1 MGCIWR
7 IWARKR
13 CSRWTM
19 RSKTSSNEAG
29 GGADTG
35 PPALGPAGV
44 ASVVAAG
51 GGEDVGFCE
60 TAGNDQT
67 NHRKNES
74 KPAWKIRIQN
84 PSGNKLRHLKNDVQN
99 DGRIGRLPILHCW
112 LELNLFGGLDGVIVE
127 TVTQSADHAHD
138 TEFARGLQDHF
149 QQDLALNPQ
158 IPSFLSIDGSWLGKN
173 FRRQN
178 LGGSFRGT
186 RVDGG
191 RRGHIGTGEAGR
203 LNRARGPRAGVRNC
217 CAIAKA
223 GAYDHAGHAFG
234 ATGSVPVAWAGGEI
248 ERSERRDIDGL
259 ALIRFSRN
267 SIGVAETSGL
277 HLGGGARQRGS
288 GRTPGGKHVRLYRLL
303 WNPGCGCGRQRL
315 QFTGGDGDR
324 RSRIGFNLH
333 WSLRQG
339 RGQPQ
344 GVGWRVQPGNDY
356 GLLQLM

>member
-127 TVTQSADHAHD
+127 TVTKPADHAHD
-138 TEFARGLQDHF
+138 TEFARGPQDNF
-149 QQDLALNPQ
+149 QEDLALNPQ
-158 IPSFLSIDGSWLGKN
+158 IPSFLSINGRWLGKN

-186 RVDGG
+186 RVAGG
-191 RRGHIGTGEAGR
+191 RRGHIGTSEAGG
-203 LNRARGPRAGVRNC
+203 LNRPRGPRAVVRNR
-217 CAIAKA
+217 CAVAKA
-223 GAYDHAGHAFG
+223 GAYDHARHAFG
-234 ATGSVPVAWAGGEI
+234 AAGSVAIAWAGREI
-248 ERSERRDIDGL
+248 VRSERRAINGL

-267 SIGVAETSGL
+267 SIGVAETPGL
-277 HLGGGARQRGS
+277 HLRGGARHRGS
-288 GRTPGGKHVRLYRLL
+288 GRTPRGKYVRLYRLL
-303 WNPGCGCGRQRL
+303 WNHRRGCGRQRL
-315 QFTGGDGDR
+315 QFTGGDGER
-324 RSRIGFNLH
+324 RGRIVSYLH
-333 WSLRQG
+333 WSLCQG
-339 RGQPQ
+339 RG
-344 GVGWRVQPGNDY
+344 
-356 GLLQLM
+356 

>member
-1 MGCIWR
+1 MGCMWR

-13 CSRWTM
+13 CSRCTT
-19 RSKTSSNEAG
+19 RSKTSSNDAG
-29 GGADTG
+29 GGADTA
-35 PPALGPAGV
+35 PPAVCPAGV

-51 GGEDVGFCE
+51 GAEDVGSCE

-74 KPAWKIRIQN
+74 KPTWIIRIQN

-127 TVTQSADHAHD
+127 TVTQPADHAHD
-138 TEFARGLQDHF
+138 TEFARGPQDNF
-149 QQDLALNPQ
+149 QEDLALNPQ
-158 IPSFLSIDGSWLGKN
+158 IPSLLSIDGRWLGKD

-178 LGGSFRGT
+178 RGGSFRLT
-186 RVDGG
+186 RVAGG
-191 RRGHIGTGEAGR
+191 RRGHIGAGEAGR
-203 LNRARGPRAGVRNC
+203 LNRPRSPRAVVRNR
-217 CAIAKA
+217 CAVAKA

-234 ATGSVPVAWAGGEI
+234 TTGSVAIAWAGGEI
-248 ERSERRDIDGL
+248 ERSERRDIDGF

-277 HLGGGARQRGS
+277 HLRGGARHRRS
-288 GRTPGGKHVRLYRLL
+288 GRTPGGKYVRLYRLL
-303 WNPGCGCGRQRL
+303 WNHRRGCGRQRL

-324 RSRIGFNLH
+324 RSSIVFYLH

-339 RGQPQ
+339 
-344 GVGWRVQPGNDY
+344 
-356 GLLQLM
+356 